1 MKAQNDN
8 VRGNHR
14 LAADIGGTFTDVVL
28 DTPAGRHTAKVLTTS
43 GAPEAGVF
51 EALDRVLARGATAAP
66 DVGVFVHG
74 TTLATNALIERTGA
88 RTAFLTTRG
97 FRDILEMG
105 FEKRF
110 EQYDIFMDKPAP
122 LVPRPLR
129 REVDERVSARGEVL
143 VPLDT
148 EGVREIAAEWRADG
162 VEAVAVGLLHAYAHP
177 VHERAVRE
185 ILSAELPGATVCL
198 SSEVCPE
205 IREYERFSTTC
216 ANAYVRPLMSGYL
229 LRLEEEL
236 RARGMTCPF
245 YLMMSGGGVTTVENA
260 ARFPVRLVE
269 SGPAGGAILAGHV
282 ARECGLSEA
291 FSLDMGGTTA
301 KICLIGNGTP
311 ERSRTFE
318 VARRYRDLKGSG
330 LPVRVPVIEMV
341 EIGAGGGSIA
351 GVDAMRRLRV
361 GPASAGA
368 EPGPACYGRGGE
380 RATVTDANL
389 VLGKLDP
396 ERFAGGRI
404 ALQPERAAAAL
415 ARDVGD
421 GLGLDDHW
429 PAVGVV
435 EMVDENMANAA
446 RVHAIERGKVIG
458 RHTMVAFGGGA
469 PLHAGRL
476 ARKLGIER
484 VVIPTGAGVGSA
496 IGFLLAPIAYEVV
509 RTLPVDFRDFDPSPV
524 NAMLDE
530 MQAEATGVVRGGA
543 PPGATLS
550 VARVV
555 ELRYAGQGHDLRIPL
570 DDGPLGADHGPALKA
585 RFEER
590 YRAVYGLTI
599 DGLDIRSVSWSVTVS
614 TEAPAAPA
622 APAAPSAPAAS
633 TASVAPGAS
642 AASAVPAAP
651 SVPSPLSVP
660 TTPTASVAPTARSAP
675 SASVAPTAPMAPMAP
690 TVPTASEAPSV
701 STASEAPAFPSA
713 PAPPRA
719 SIPAAAPQPPPRATR
734 SRRMFDA
741 ELGELVDCPVYA
753 RGELEPGSA
762 IAGPAIVAE
771 EETSTF
777 VPAGFGA
784 ALDSSGYIVMERS
797 GGKSS

>member
-1 MKAQNDN
+1 
-8 VRGNHR
+8 
-14 LAADIGGTFTDVVL
+14 
-28 DTPAGRHTAKVLTTS
+28 
-43 GAPEAGVF
+43 
-51 EALDRVLARGATAAP
+51 
-66 DVGVFVHG
+66 
-74 TTLATNALIERTGA
+74 
-88 RTAFLTTRG
+88 
-97 FRDILEMG
+97 
-105 FEKRF
+105 
-110 EQYDIFMDKPAP
+110 
-122 LVPRPLR
+122 
-129 REVDERVSARGEVL
+129 
-143 VPLDT
+143 
-148 EGVREIAAEWRADG
+148 
-162 VEAVAVGLLHAYAHP
+162 
-177 VHERAVRE
+177 
-185 ILSAELPGATVCL
+185 
-198 SSEVCPE
+198 
-205 IREYERFSTTC
+205 
-216 ANAYVRPLMSGYL
+216 MSGYL

-282 ARECGLSEA
+282 ARECGLPEA

-458 RHTMVAFGGGA
+458 RHTMIAFGGGA

-509 RTLPVDFRDFDPSPV
+509 RTLPVDFRDFDPAPV

-530 MQAEATGVVRGGA
+530 MRAEATGVVRGGA
-543 PPGATLS
+543 PPDATLA

-555 ELRYAGQGHDLRIPL
+555 ELRYVGQGHDLRIPL

-614 TEAPAAPA
+614 TETPAAPA
-622 APAAPSAPAAS
+622 
-633 TASVAPGAS
+633 TASAGGSVGVGWPRRLRLPRFRRHGLGRLRRFPGGSGAPGGVAGVD
-642 AASAVPAAP
+642 AGRGTRP
-651 SVPSPLSVP
+651 S
-660 TTPTASVAPTARSAP
+660 
-675 SASVAPTAPMAPMAP
+675 
-690 TVPTASEAPSV
+690 
-701 STASEAPAFPSA
+701 
-713 PAPPRA
+713 
-719 SIPAAAPQPPPRATR
+719 PRATG
-734 SRRMFDA
+734 SRRLFDA
-741 ELGELVDCPVYA
+741 ELGEIVACPVYA
-753 RGELEPGSA
+753 RGELAPGSA

-771 EETSTF
+771 DETSTF

-784 ALDSSGYIVMERS
+784 ALDSAGYIVMERT
-797 GGKSS
+797 GGRAS